1 MIIQITPDGFIHLSG
16 DAPEVGR
23 KYLLEDATEG
33 TQAQNRAFHALV
45 QEYFTS
51 GCHSYNAKTWLEL
64 REYIKRDLGA
74 GFESFVVATP
84 DGIKKAATKAEA
96 VEILKAFGIDEVN
109 RYALGKLKSWADYT
123 KKERKKTLDRLI
135 SEMIQAGVQTKH
147 FFEIL
152 EGMNDQTA

>member
-51 GCHSYNAKTWLEL
+51 GCHSYNVKTWLEL

-74 GFESFVVATP
+74 GFESYVYA
-84 DGIKKAATKAEA
+84 DESGIHKVKTLD
-96 VEILKAFGIDEVN
+96 EIPESVPLSHK
-109 RYALGKLKSWADYT
+109 LGKLKSWANYT
-123 KKERKKTLDRLI
+123 KNERKKTLDRLI
-135 SEMIQAGVQTKH
+135 SEMIQAGVQTRH

>member
-1 MIIQITPDGFIHLSG
+1 MIIQITPDGYIHLSG

-74 GFESFVVATP
+74 GFESYVYA
-84 DGIKKAATKAEA
+84 DESGIHKVKTLD
-96 VEILKAFGIDEVN
+96 EIPEGVPISHK
-109 RYALGKLKSWADYT
+109 LGKLKSWASYT
-123 KKERKKTLDRLI
+123 KTERKKTLDRLI

-147 FFEIL
+147 FYEIL
-152 EGMNDQTA
+152 EGINDQTA

>member
-23 KYLLEDATEG
+23 KYLLENSTVG
-33 TQAQNRAFHALV
+33 TQAQYRAFHALG

-51 GCHSYNAKTWLEL
+51 GCHSYNVKTWLEL

-74 GFESFVVATP
+74 GFESYVYA
-84 DGIKKAATKAEA
+84 DGSGIPKVKALD
-96 VEILKAFGIDEVN
+96 EIPESVPISHK
-109 RYALGKLKSWADYT
+109 LGKLKSWAAYT
-123 KKERKKTLDRLI
+123 KNERKKTLDRLI

-152 EGMNDQTA
+152 EGMND

>member
-64 REYIKRDLGA
+64 G
-74 GFESFVVATP
+74 GVH
-84 DGIKKAATKAEA
+84 
-96 VEILKAFGIDEVN
+96 
-109 RYALGKLKSWADYT
+109 
-123 KKERKKTLDRLI
+123 KEREKENARPADIRDDPGRNTDKALFRNTGGN
-135 SEMIQAGVQTKH
+135 E
-147 FFEIL
+147 
-152 EGMNDQTA
+152 